1 MSEQPE
7 SQSPQ
12 THLQELA
19 KARLEQLNLWGQQ
32 WKRLQMVP
40 EFKELVLKTFLG
52 SLPELEQRV
61 LQELELYGKDSKEFD
76 DAKKQMD
83 AIGVLYRHFKWLD
96 EQCEKAAMYT
106 DELKKIEEEKRK
118 TDQGKE
124 DVDGGRT
131 EQ

>member
-1 MSEQPE
+1 M
-7 SQSPQ
+7 
-12 THLQELA
+12 
-19 KARLEQLNLWGQQ
+19 
-32 WKRLQMVP
+32 
-40 EFKELVLKTFLG
+40 KTFLG